1 MKNSVEFVRQG
12 TFIALGMILVEQSEA
27 SSSALSPTRA
37 KYSKVI
43 SNKHEDPMAR
53 FVAAIDRGFI
63 DAGGRNV
70 TITLRNR
77 VGSINTSAVV
87 RMALFYHFRSERVNG
102 DAVGMD
108 GAVGVG
114 CKLRS
119 KAAAGGRRQYLSM
132 QSPVPSPTPSTTK
145 AVAEG
150 ESMDLGTKQ
159 EGKVD
164 VKMKSDEA
172 SPKDGDVSPVY
183 LSVLNIAD
191 TDQASTSKP
200 KKTEPASEL
209 HPNFSRVT
217 PAQLPYISFSS
228 NGRCQP
234 MRAVSAK
241 VLLSS
246 KNVKAAVRDTSVALG
261 SGSEKYAGGGG
272 ILNLTDLRPNEEP
285 EYIERQMVPAPAA
298 PEAAPTANA
307 DVRSQ
312 PPTYR
317 SPYCSG

>member
-1 MKNSVEFVRQG
+1 MQCIDKAQAAAIYTQYTLALAYAGTASNDAVGNCTVPSPTPLTIAPCRATHERKQCNPFVLSGIVHAKTGLQGAIEILEPMMKNSVEFAADAAAAAVSGERSADAAAAAG
-12 TFIALGMILVEQSEA
+12 TGADA
-27 SSSALSPTRA
+27 ATA
-37 KYSKVI
+37 I
-43 SNKHEDPMAR
+43 S
-53 FVAAIDRGFI
+53 
-63 DAGGRNV
+63 
-70 TITLRNR
+70 
-77 VGSINTSAVV
+77 
-87 RMALFYHFRSERVNG
+87 SERVNG

-108 GAVGVG
+108 GHQTGRESRRENEER
-114 CKLRS
+114 RS
-119 KAAAGGRRQYLSM
+119 L
-132 QSPVPSPTPSTTK
+132 
-145 AVAEG
+145 
-150 ESMDLGTKQ
+150 
-159 EGKVD
+159 
-164 VKMKSDEA
+164 
-172 SPKDGDVSPVY
+172 PKDGDVSPVY

-285 EYIERQMVPAPAA
+285 EYIERQTVPAPAA

>member
-1 MKNSVEFVRQG
+1 
-12 TFIALGMILVEQSEA
+12 
-27 SSSALSPTRA
+27 
-37 KYSKVI
+37 
-43 SNKHEDPMAR
+43 MAR

-63 DAGGRNV
+63 DAGGRNAADAAAAAV
-70 TITLRNR
+70 SGER
-77 VGSINTSAVV
+77 SAD
-87 RMALFYHFRSERVNG
+87 AAAAAGTGADAATAISSERVNG

-164 VKMKSDEA
+164 VKMKSDKA

-261 SGSEKYAGGGG
+261 S
-272 ILNLTDLRPNEEP
+272 DLRSMLNGKWFQHLLPLKQLQQPMLMSDLSPPPIGRHIALDEN
-285 EYIERQMVPAPAA
+285 A
-298 PEAAPTANA
+298 PEAE
-307 DVRSQ
+307 
-312 PPTYR
+312 PPEALKYSFSNDT
-317 SPYCSG
+317 